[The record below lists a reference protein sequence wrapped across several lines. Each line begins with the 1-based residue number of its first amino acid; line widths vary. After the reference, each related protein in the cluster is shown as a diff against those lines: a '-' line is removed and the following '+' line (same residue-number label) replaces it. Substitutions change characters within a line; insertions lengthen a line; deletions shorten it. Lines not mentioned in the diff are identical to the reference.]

1 LLATFRIVLK
11 LLVEEEKLFTG
22 RKDEIGPAV
31 GALENFV
38 YEVHPA
44 SLAFAR
50 STRSN
55 SATLTARPDRPTA
68 VLRMPACC
76 DTPDCSDAVLP
87 KLDKGPWWQRARGAG
102 PVTIDISR
110 RTISTTA
117 EPRLSCGEEEHRR
130 KAGNSVP

>member
-11 LLVEEEKLFTG
+11 LFVEEEQLFTG

-44 SLAFAR
+44 SLAFSR

-55 SATLTARPDRPTA
+55 SAKLTARPDRPAT
-68 VLRMPACC
+68 CE
-76 DTPDCSDAVLP
+76 S
-87 KLDKGPWWQRARGAG
+87 GAG
-102 PVTIDISR
+102 LLR
-110 RTISTTA
+110 RA
-117 EPRLSCGEEEHRR
+117 D
-130 KAGNSVP
+130 